1 MIDLMPLYPGLLAA
15 GLGAVLALRWESI
28 RRRRDRR
35 EKLLKAL
42 NSMFTPAPDWNVG
55 RSVES

>member
-1 MIDLMPLYPGLLAA
+1 MIDLMPLYQGLLAI
-15 GLGAVLALRWESI
+15 GLGAVLVLRWESI

-42 NSMFTPAPDWNVG
+42 NSMFTPAPDWNVE

>member
-1 MIDLMPLYPGLLAA
+1 MIDLMPLYQGLLAA
-15 GLGAVLALRWESI
+15 GLGAVLVLRWESI

-42 NSMFTPAPDWNVG
+42 NSMFTSAPDWNVE